1 MARIKAIWQF
11 GNYANLKGKD
21 RRRREGIGKKTG
33 RGRDWGCKETGG
45 EEREREW
52 KEIGGEGWEYKKE
65 EKGGSIRRR
74 RRVGV

>member
-1 MARIKAIWQF
+1 MGNVLSLGFLAIMPIWKEKTE
-11 GNYANLKGKD
+11 GG
-21 RRRREGIGKKTG
+21 EGIGKKTG
-33 RGRDWGCKETGG
+33 RGRDRGCKETGG